1 MPTETEDSPP
11 VRVRIV
17 ETEQAP
23 VERSTIPVS
32 FAVNQIPVMVAPLSN
47 KRVKCILSVTGA
59 NVFLCTSQSQALN
72 VSTTYNAG
80 AALVQGV
87 YELNGTGELWLV
99 ASQGTT
105 VVGVISEYET
115 R

>member
-1 MPTETEDSPP
+1 MPTQTDESPP
-11 VRVRIV
+11 IKVQVV

-23 VERSTIPVS
+23 VERSTVPAS
-32 FAVNQIPVMVAPLSN
+32 FAVAQNPVMVAPLSN
-47 KRVKCILSVTGA
+47 KRTKCVLSVTGS

-105 VVGVISEYET
+105 VVGVISEYES